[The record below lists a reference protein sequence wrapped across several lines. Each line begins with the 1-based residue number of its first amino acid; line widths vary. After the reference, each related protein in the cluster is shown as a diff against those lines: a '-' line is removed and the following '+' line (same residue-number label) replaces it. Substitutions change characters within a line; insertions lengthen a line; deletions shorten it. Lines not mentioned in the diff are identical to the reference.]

1 MKILKQPLEYC
12 KREDSNRMSICSND
26 GLYVE
31 ISCCQIYVERA
42 NLRAHN
48 EIFDERSHTRAH
60 TRARMD

>member
-1 MKILKQPLEYC
+1 
-12 KREDSNRMSICSND
+12 MSICSND